1 MRIEIDRELAQKHLR
16 YLGYQPGEAY
26 LRFFYH
32 SSDERKKTD
41 KGRKEN
47 GLDWE
52 KIENHQADGRGV
64 YVVVNGASGGHT
76 DADIKECCAIFCEW
90 DDLPLAEQ
98 FQKWS
103 ELGFVEP
110 TFTIF
115 SGDKSMQ
122 PYWVFHDPI
131 APEQWRELQQL
142 LIDVMG
148 ADKSNKNPSRVFRL
162 AGGWHVKPDR
172 EPVKSEIVGDSG
184 IRYSYGE
191 LCDRLMELQLP
202 TPVPQAPNITPQA
215 EVALKPQRYKEDITV
230 PVPAPISLECALGK
244 SKEFLGGVA
253 TLGNTS
259 MATLARDSIGVQTEF
274 AQLG

>member
-52 KIENHQADGRGV
+52 KIENHQADGRGM

-131 APEQWRELQQL
+131 APEQWRELQVL
-142 LIDVMG
+142 LIEVME

-162 AGGWHVKPDR
+162 AGAWHVKPDR
-172 EPVKSEIVGDSG
+172 EPVKSEIVGESG
-184 IRYSYGE
+184 IRYSYSD
-191 LCDRLMELQLP
+191 LRDRLLILYQEFLARKQRELEQCQKLLAQQQLELQQRQDLPVSIARAPAAAP
-202 TPVPQAPNITPQA
+202 TPAPVSTSAIR
-215 EVALKPQRYKEDITV
+215 VAMVLPR
-230 PVPAPISLECALGK
+230 
-244 SKEFLGGVA
+244 
-253 TLGNTS
+253 
-259 MATLARDSIGVQTEF
+259 
-274 AQLG
+274 QLRH